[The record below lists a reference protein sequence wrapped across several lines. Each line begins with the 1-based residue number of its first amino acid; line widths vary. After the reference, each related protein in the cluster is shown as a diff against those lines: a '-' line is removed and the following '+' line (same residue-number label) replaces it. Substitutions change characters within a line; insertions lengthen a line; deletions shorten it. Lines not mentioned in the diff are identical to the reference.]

1 MNRSLT
7 SIVTSRVEYAQ
18 ARSGFKS
25 RCEGKRTQK
34 RPFCLNK
41 VQAAGS
47 TELDSGFVLIDK
59 KEKMGFSA
67 IWCNHCHKGKIISR
81 CKQPENIKTI
91 KDIPL
96 DIDYF

>member
-1 MNRSLT
+1 MKWLD
-7 SIVTSRVEYAQ
+7 ELMALE
-18 ARSGFKS
+18 
-25 RCEGKRTQK
+25 EGRHHILC
-34 RPFCLNK
+34 PSC
-41 VQAAGS
+41 GS

-91 KDIPL
+91 KDIPS